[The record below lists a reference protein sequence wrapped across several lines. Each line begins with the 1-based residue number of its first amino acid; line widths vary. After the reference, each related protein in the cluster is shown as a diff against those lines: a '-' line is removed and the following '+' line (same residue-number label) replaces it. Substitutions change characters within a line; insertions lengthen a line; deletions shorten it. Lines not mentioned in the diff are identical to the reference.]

1 MEVGWRFSGVLGVGV
16 IWGGVVVAMN
26 RAGLGLVDN
35 RPLSYLG
42 VDPASAQWFSI
53 SLLVS
58 AVLFLLFG
66 LYVRRVYDVHNK
78 FFLYLLIGQIGQVI
92 AAVSPY
98 GKDSPWRLVHTV
110 AAFVLAFSLP
120 LLMREFTIAQTGK
133 PRYRL
138 FRGLLRL
145 EQVTFIV
152 GIGLFIFTKGI
163 APLGEALPA
172 IGYHLWIIAV
182 AIVAPSR
189 RDL

>member
-1 MEVGWRFSGVLGVGV
+1 MGWRTTGTLGVAIIWIGV
-16 IWGGVVVAMN
+16 ITSMQ
-26 RAGLGLVDN
+26 RAGLSLIDN

-42 VDPASAQWFSI
+42 VAPDSARIFSV

-58 AVLFLLFG
+58 AVLFVLFG

-120 LLMREFTIAQTGK
+120 LLMRQFTITQTGK

-172 IGYHLWIIAV
+172 VGYHLWIIAV